1 MEPYFDEQEDDREFL
16 ARREQRRRRRLERQ
30 KRLRRRRMIKR
41 AVCLGIL
48 AALIVSVSFA
58 LRACK
63 KTEPETAALDI
74 QSMEPPSPTDKQLM
88 DELGEKLR
96 QAREEAGITDS
107 TETEKDASEEEAE
120 HPVYQ
125 FADTEDTLPLS
136 SPEVISTNAIL
147 VDENANVIVA
157 SKGAKERIYPAS
169 MTKVLTVLVA
179 AEQITEED
187 LDDTFTMTLEITDYA
202 YVNDC
207 SAVGFSDG
215 EEVTVRDLF
224 YGTVLPSGGDAA
236 LGLAIYTAGSHEA
249 FVKQMNAK
257 LEELG
262 IAGSAHFT
270 NCIGLY
276 DDNHYCTVYDMAVIM
291 KAAMQNDLCRE
302 FLSAHTYT
310 TAPTEEHP
318 DGISISNWFLRKIE
332 DKDMGGEVLCGKTGY
347 VVQSKNCAVS
357 YSRIRGTTYICVT
370 TGAHSGWRCIYD
382 HVEIYNRYV
391 PSKATTA

>member
-1 MEPYFDEQEDDREFL
+1 MEPYFDEQEEDREFL
-16 ARREQRRRRRLERQ
+16 ARCEERRRRRLERQ
-30 KRLRRRRMIKR
+30 KRLRRQRMIKR
-41 AVCLGIL
+41 VVCLGVL
-48 AALIVSVSFA
+48 AVLIVSVSFA
-58 LRACK
+58 LKSCRKSKPEETAL
-63 KTEPETAALDI
+63 EIQPMETAAPSD
-74 QSMEPPSPTDKQLM
+74 EPDMT
-88 DELGEKLR
+88 ELETEPAETEEDSSE
-96 QAREEAGITDS
+96 QEEA
-107 TETEKDASEEEAE
+107 
-120 HPVYQ
+120 HPAYQ
-125 FADTEDTLPLS
+125 FADTEDTVPITS
-136 SPEVISTNAIL
+136 TEVVSTNAIL
-147 VDENANVIVA
+147 VDENTNVVTA
-157 SKGAKERIYPAS
+157 AKGAKERIYPAS

-207 SAVGFSDG
+207 SAVGFVDG

-236 LGLAIYTAGSHEA
+236 LGLATYIAGSHEA
-249 FVKQMNAK
+249 FVSQMNAK

-262 IAGSAHFT
+262 IADSAHFT

-276 DDNHYCTVYDMAVIM
+276 NDNHYCTVYDMAVIM

-318 DGISISNWFLRKIE
+318 DGITISNWFLRKIE
-332 DKDMGGEVLCGKTGY
+332 DKDIGGEVLCGKTGY

-357 YSRIRGTTYICVT
+357 YSRIRGVTYICVT
-370 TGAHSGWRCIYD
+370 TGSTSNWRCIYD

-391 PSKATTA
+391 PSKTITA

>member
-1 MEPYFDEQEDDREFL
+1 MEPYFDEQEDEKEFL
-16 ARREQRRRRRLERQ
+16 ARCERRKRMRLERQ
-30 KRLRRRRMIKR
+30 RRLRRRRMIKR

-48 AALIVSVSFA
+48 AVLIVSVSFA
-58 LRACK
+58 LRSCK

-74 QSMEPPSPTDKQLM
+74 QPIESPSPADKQLM
-88 DELGEKLR
+88 DELVEKLR
-96 QAREEAGITDS
+96 QAEEEAGITDS
-107 TETEKDASEEEAE
+107 AETEKDASEEEAE

-125 FADTEDTLPLS
+125 FVDTEDTLPLS

-147 VDENANVIVA
+147 VDENANVIIA

-207 SAVGFSDG
+207 SAVGFLDG

-236 LGLAIYTAGSHEA
+236 LGLATYIAGSQEA
-249 FVKQMNAK
+249 FVNQMNDK
-257 LEELG
+257 LKELG

-291 KAAMQNDLCRE
+291 KAAMQNELCRE

-357 YSRIRGTTYICVT
+357 YGSIRGTTYICVT
-370 TGAHSGWRCIYD
+370 TGAHSNWRCIYD

>member
-1 MEPYFDEQEDDREFL
+1 MEPYFDEQEEDREFL
-16 ARREQRRRRRLERQ
+16 ARCEARRRRRLERQ
-30 KRLRRRRMIKR
+30 KRLRRQRMIR
-41 AVCLGIL
+41 RGVCLGIL
-48 AALIVSVSFA
+48 AVLIVSVSFA
-58 LRACK
+58 LRSCHK
-63 KTEPETAALDI
+63 SKPENAGLEI
-74 QSMEPPSPTDKQLM
+74 QPMETIAPIDKQLV
-88 DELGEKLR
+88 DELAEKLR
-96 QAREEAGITDS
+96 QAGENAGMTDS
-107 TETEKDASEEEAE
+107 TKAEEDSPEQEEA
-120 HPVYQ
+120 HPAYQ
-125 FADTEDTLPLS
+125 FADTEDTVPITS
-136 SPEVISTNAIL
+136 AEVISTNAIL
-147 VDENANVIVA
+147 IDENANVIVA

-179 AEQITEED
+179 AEQITEEE

-207 SAVGFSDG
+207 SAVGFVDG

-236 LGLAIYTAGSHEA
+236 LGLATYIAGSHED
-249 FVKQMNAK
+249 FVAQMNAK

-318 DGISISNWFLRKIE
+318 DGITISNWFLRKIE
-332 DKDMGGEVLCGKTGY
+332 DKDMGGEVLSGKTGY
-347 VVQSKNCAVS
+347 VVQSRNCAVS

-370 TGAHSGWRCIYD
+370 TGATSNWRCIYD

-391 PSKATTA
+391 PSKEITA